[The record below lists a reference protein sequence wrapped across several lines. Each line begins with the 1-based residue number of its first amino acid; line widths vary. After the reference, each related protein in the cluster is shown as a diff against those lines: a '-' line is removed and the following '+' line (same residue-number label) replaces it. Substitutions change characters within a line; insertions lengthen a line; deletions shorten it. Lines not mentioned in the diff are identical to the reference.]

1 MVVRVSHSMEKIKAI
16 KNNVLVTNKEHAA
29 LSETSQI
36 DLEVSG
42 TDMHTF
48 VRISFFFCL
57 CN

>member
-1 MVVRVSHSMEKIKAI
+1 MVVQVSHSMEKIKAI

-42 TDMHTF
+42 TDMQTF